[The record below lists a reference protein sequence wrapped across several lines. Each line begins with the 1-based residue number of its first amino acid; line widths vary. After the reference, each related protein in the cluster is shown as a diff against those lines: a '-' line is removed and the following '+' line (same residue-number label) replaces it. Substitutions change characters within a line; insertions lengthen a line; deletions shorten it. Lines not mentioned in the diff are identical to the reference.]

1 MYKEFKKNKVLL
13 SMLIPGLLILLI
25 NNYLPMF
32 GILLAFKDFKFT
44 SDNFFTSLLAS
55 EWVGFKNFE
64 FFTKS
69 IYAYTITRNTL
80 LYNGSF
86 IILTLLTAIPTAI
99 VINELKSRALAKFY
113 QSAML
118 LPQFLSWVVVGILAF
133 SFLSMDMGFINHN
146 VLVPLGFKAIL
157 WYNEPKYWPFIIPLV
172 HIWKSMGYYSII
184 FLAGIT
190 GIDPEIYEAA
200 VIDGAGKWKQI
211 IYITIPLLIPLI
223 IILTLL
229 QIGKVFYA
237 DFGLFFQVTQNS
249 GILYSATNVIDV
261 YVYNA
266 LRVTGDASMATAVG
280 LYQATAGFIL
290 VLTSNWIV
298 KRINKDSALF

>member
-1 MYKEFKKNKVLL
+1 MLKEFKKNKVLL
-13 SMLIPGLLILLI
+13 SMLIPGLIILLI

-55 EWVGFKNFE
+55 DWVGFKNFE

-69 IYAYTITRNTL
+69 IYIFTITRNTL
-80 LYNGSF
+80 LYNGAF
-86 IILTLLTAIPTAI
+86 IILTLVTAVPAAI
-99 VINELKSRALAKFY
+99 LMNELRNRTLAKFY

-133 SFLSMDMGFINHN
+133 SFLSMDMGFINKN
-146 VLVPLGFKAIL
+146 VLAPLGFDPIL
-157 WYNEPKYWPFIIPLV
+157 WYNEPRYWPYILPLV
-172 HIWKSMGYYSII
+172 HIWKTLGYYSII

-190 GIDPEIYEAA
+190 GIDSEIYEAA
-200 VIDGAGKWKQI
+200 VIDGASKTKQI
-211 IYITIPLLIPLI
+211 FYITIPLLFPLMT
-223 IILTLL
+223 ILTLL
-229 QIGKVFYA
+229 QIGRVFYA
-237 DFGLFFQVTQNS
+237 DFGLFYQTTQNS

-266 LRVTGDASMATAVG
+266 LRVTGDASMAAAVG

-290 VLTSNWIV
+290 VITSNWIV